1 MRCLLCFPSSQK
13 QDIYNNEEKTKIV
26 YPRKK
31 LFFIDDVESADTKGE
46 LALATILNS
55 EFRIPNYSKEI
66 VAFGEVGDAVGE
78 VGVGFAVAGDA
89 AAEPRDNMLCVEVI
103 EGAEEWTVGGGQFE
117 NDHAASWF
125 KYAQHLAETFF
136 QIHKVAD
143 TKGTGD
149 GVESLIL
156 ERKVFCIGNHVC
168 SCRGFLSGYSQH
180 LIRQINSCNRT
191 TLFLQF
197 NNHIASATGHVQY
210 RAIQSSHSM
219 PPPAA
224 VEAEGHDAV
233 QPVIVVSYLIEVVG
247 HITRLDKD
255 RWLLYCT
262 PRRKSVPTQK
272 Y

>member
-117 NDHAASWF
+117 NDHAA
-125 KYAQHLAETFF
+125 ARLEDTQHLAEASL
-136 QIHKVAD
+136 QMDEVAD
-143 TKGTGD
+143 AESASDSIEFAFGEWQVLRVSHFPLSVFHFPLGYGEHFLAEVDAGHCAASFGEAD
-149 GVESLIL
+149 G
-156 ERKVFCIGNHVC
+156 
-168 SCRGFLSGYSQH
+168 
-180 LIRQINSCNRT
+180 
-191 TLFLQF
+191 
-197 NNHIASATGHVQY
+197 HIARTAGD
-210 RAIQSSHSM
+210 IQH
-219 PPPAA
+219 
-224 VEAEGHDAV
+224 
-233 QPVIVVSYLIEVVG
+233 
-247 HITRLDKD
+247 TFNF
-255 RWLLYCT
+255 
-262 PRRKSVPTQK
+262 
-272 Y
+272 